1 MKKAELIDKYSKL
14 LHIKNYSA
22 KTEKSYLHHLNLFI
36 DFISSNKIKDIDQN
50 LLLNYFNYLKQ
61 KKNFSYSSMKQALA
75 SVRFLFLDVLKKE
88 VDFDFFIKMK
98 KPNNLPNVLTIEDVR
113 NIINSIENLK
123 HRAIISTIYS
133 CGLRISEAVNL
144 KISDID
150 SSAMTVKIVNAKG
163 KNDRIVMLSEKLL
176 ELLRE
181 YFKEYRPKI
190 YLFEGQFGEKYSA
203 RSIQQIFN
211 NAVKKVKIKKKVS
224 VHTLRHS
231 FASHLLDNGTDIRFI
246 QELLGHKHL
255 STTQIYTH
263 INPVSVKKIKSPFD
277 SFQSIKA
284 AI

>member
-1 MKKAELIDKYSKL
+1 MKRAELIDKYSKL

-22 KTEKSYLHHLNLFI
+22 KTEKSYLHHLDLFL
-36 DFISSNKIKDIDQN
+36 DFISFNKIKDVDQKV
-50 LLLNYFNYLKQ
+50 LLNYFNYLKQ
-61 KKNFSYSSMKQALA
+61 TKNFSYSSMKQALA
-75 SVRFLFLDVLKKE
+75 SIRFLFLDVLKKE

-98 KPNNLPNVLTIEDVR
+98 KPNSLPNILTTQEVKT
-113 NIINSIENLK
+113 IINSIKNLK

-133 CGLRISEAVNL
+133 GGLRISEVVNL
-144 KISDID
+144 KIQDID
-150 SSAMTVKIVNAKG
+150 SKAMTIKIVNAKG
-163 KNDRIVMLSEKLL
+163 KNDRVVMLSEKLL

-190 YLFEGQFGEKYSA
+190 YLFEGKFGEKYSV

-211 NAVKKVKIKKKVS
+211 DAVKKLKIKKKVT

-231 FASHLLDNGTDIRFI
+231 FASHLLENGTDIRFI

-277 SFQSIKA
+277 IF
-284 AI
+284 

>member
-1 MKKAELIDKYSKL
+1 
-14 LHIKNYSA
+14 
-22 KTEKSYLHHLNLFI
+22 
-36 DFISSNKIKDIDQN
+36 
-50 LLLNYFNYLKQ
+50 
-61 KKNFSYSSMKQALA
+61 MKQSLA
-75 SVRFLFLDVLKKE
+75 SVRFLFLNVLKKE
-88 VDFDFFIKMK
+88 IDFDFFVKMK
-98 KPNNLPNVLTIEDVR
+98 KPNSLPNILTVEEMR
-113 NIINSIENLK
+113 KIINSITNLK

-144 KISDID
+144 KINDID

-176 ELLRE
+176 SLLRE
-181 YFKEYRPKI
+181 YFKEYKTKV
-190 YLFEGQFGEKYSA
+190 YLFEGQTGEKYSS

-211 NAVKKVKIKKKVS
+211 NAVKKVGIKKKVA
-224 VHTLRHS
+224 VHSLRHS

-277 SFQSIKA
+277 NF
-284 AI
+284 

>member
-1 MKKAELIDKYSKL
+1 MKRAELIDKYSKL
-14 LHIKNYSA
+14 LHIKNYST
-22 KTEKSYLHHLNLFI
+22 KTEKSYLHHLDLFLN
-36 DFISSNKIKDIDQN
+36 FLSSNKIKDIDQN
-50 LLLNYFNYLKQ
+50 VLLNYFNYLKQ
-61 KKNFSYSSMKQALA
+61 TKNFSYSSMKQALA
-75 SVRFLFLDVLKKE
+75 SIRFLFLDVLKKE

-98 KPNNLPNVLTIEDVR
+98 KPNSLPNILTTEEVK
-113 NIINSIENLK
+113 NIIYSLTNLK

-144 KISDID
+144 KIQDID
-150 SSAMTVKIVNAKG
+150 SKAMTIKIVNAKG

-181 YFKEYRPKI
+181 YFKEYKPKT
-190 YLFEGQFGEKYSA
+190 YLFEGQFGEKYST

-211 NAVKKVKIKKKVS
+211 NAVTKVKIKKRVT
-224 VHTLRHS
+224 VHSLRHS

-277 SFQSIKA
+277 SF
-284 AI
+284 

>member
-1 MKKAELIDKYSKL
+1 MKRSELIDKYSKL
-14 LHIKNYSA
+14 LHLKNYSTR
-22 KTEKSYLHHLNLFI
+22 TEKLYLHHLNLFL
-36 DFISSNKIKDIDQN
+36 DYVSSSKIVNINEKT
-50 LLLNYFNYLKQ
+50 LLDYFDHLKQ
-61 KKNFSYSSMKQALA
+61 NKNFSYSSMKQALA

-88 VDFDFFIKMK
+88 IDFDFFIKMK
-98 KPNNLPNVLTIEDVR
+98 KPNSLPNILTTEEVK
-113 NIINSIENLK
+113 NIINSIVNLK

-144 KISDID
+144 KISDVD
-150 SSAMTVKIVNAKG
+150 SSAMTIKIVNAKG

-181 YFKEYRPKI
+181 YFKEYKPKT

-211 NAVKKVKIKKKVS
+211 NAVKKIKIKKKVT

-263 INPVSVKKIKSPFD
+263 INPASVKKIKSPFD
-277 SFQSIKA
+277 SL
-284 AI
+284 

>member
-1 MKKAELIDKYSKL
+1 MKRSELIENYSKL
-14 LHIKNYSA
+14 LHIKNYA
-22 KTEKSYLHHLNLFI
+22 PQTEKSYLHHLTLFL
-36 DFISSNKIKDIDQN
+36 DYVKNSKVTDVNSSV
-50 LLLNYFNYLKQ
+50 LLNYFNNLKQ
-61 KKNFSYSSMKQALA
+61 EKLFSYSSMKQALA
-75 SVRFLFLDVLKKE
+75 AIRFLYLDVLKKE
-88 VDFDFFIKMK
+88 TDFDFFIKMK
-98 KPNNLPNVLTIEDVR
+98 KPNSLPNVLTINEVKK
-113 NIINSIENLK
+113 IISFIGNLK

-144 KISDID
+144 EIKDID

-163 KNDRIVMLSEKLL
+163 KNDRYVMLSPKLL

-181 YFKEYRPKI
+181 YFIEYKPNK
-190 YLFEGQFGEKYSA
+190 YLFAGQFGDSYSV

-211 NAVKKVKIKKKVS
+211 KAVKLAGIKKRVT
-224 VHTLRHS
+224 VHSLRHS

-277 SFQSIKA
+277 SF
-284 AI
+284 